1 MAIRSVVRPIYGG
14 INIIIIKYMELG
26 SLYDVL
32 HNELVPKLPDTLK
45 NKLALQVLL
54 FLFYLFT

>member
-1 MAIRSVVRPIYGG
+1 
-14 INIIIIKYMELG
+14 MELG